1 MDTTQILPLLGGL
14 SPQQFMRDYWQ
25 KKPLLI
31 RQAIPHFQAL
41 LDRSALFSL
50 AEQDEVESRLI
61 TKTGELGIVT
71 EAETLEA
78 LRERLTRLLP
88 ECFGIEGCPVE
99 LSLCDAENGEPA

>member
-1 MDTTQILPLLGGL
+1 MLNPLKALVAAPTGAAEPIHFEVRRDEAAGL
-14 SPQQFMRDYWQ
+14 WY
-25 KKPLLI
+25 
-31 RQAIPHFQAL
+31 AI
-41 LDRSALFSL
+41 D
-50 AEQDEVESRLI
+50 
-61 TKTGELGIVT
+61 TGELGIVT